1 MKLTIG
7 RKILGSY
14 LVIALLLG
22 IASSM
27 SSFNL
32 KKIDEGYSD
41 IVERRALILSNVQS
55 IQVEMSKE
63 NSLLRAY
70 ILLQDKVFIERFNSS
85 YENINNLVKDT
96 LQYTHIKE
104 FEDELQ
110 KLVEMNNEF
119 KQKSDQLFS
128 MVQDNRPFEEVNDFY
143 KKEVLDLGI
152 SLDPIVDELAVSQLK
167 SMNEASKENSDTVDK
182 LTSQVAIFN
191 IVTLLIAVVIGY
203 FVSRIISKPIVAIAA
218 ATERIALGD
227 LTAEDIKLKN
237 KDEIGD
243 MAKAFNQMT
252 ENLRNLVRQISISSE
267 HVASS
272 SEELT
277 ASAEQSTHAA
287 ETVTLTIQE
296 VSASAEMQSKNV
308 NESVQAMNEVS
319 TGIQQIASNAQS
331 TSSLSKQ
338 TSQIA
343 LEGNQAVQLSV
354 SQMDSIQNTMGQLA
368 NSISEMEDKSKEI
381 ERIVDVITE
390 IAEQTNLLALNAAIE
405 AARAGEHGRGFAVVA
420 DEVRKLAE
428 QSSRSAGQ
436 IAELVSTIKNYT
448 HHVVESMEVG
458 VNEVDEGMRVVH
470 SAGQL
475 FNDIKQNIDEV
486 ANQVQEISA
495 ASQQIS
501 VGTEQVVHS
510 IQGIA
515 DGSQTVAAESQTVA
529 ASTEEQLASMEEIAS
544 SAASLSKM
552 AEELQNVVGKFR
564 V

>member
-14 LVIALLLG
+14 LIIALILG

-27 SSFNL
+27 SSINL
-32 KKIDEGYSD
+32 KKMDEGYSD

-70 ILLQDKVFIERFNSS
+70 ILLQDKVYMERFNAS
-85 YENINNLVKDT
+85 YESINHLVKDT
-96 LQYTHIKE
+96 LQYTQIKE
-104 FEDELQ
+104 FEEQLQ
-110 KLVEMNNEF
+110 KLVEMNDDF
-119 KQKSDQLFS
+119 KQKADQLFS
-128 MVQDNRPFEEVNDFY
+128 MVQSNRPFDEVNDFY
-143 KKEVLDLGI
+143 KREVLDLGI
-152 SLDPIVDELAVSQLK
+152 SLDPIVDELATSQLK
-167 SMNEASKENSDTVDK
+167 SMNEASNKNSKVVDS
-182 LTSQVAIFN
+182 LTTQVAIFN
-191 IVTLLIAVVIGY
+191 IVSLIIAIVMGY
-203 FVSRIISKPIVAIAA
+203 FVSRVISKPIIAIAK

-227 LTAEDIKLKN
+227 LTIEDIKLKN
-237 KDEIGD
+237 KDEIGT

-252 ENLRNLVRQISISSE
+252 ENLRGLVRQISISSE

-296 VSASAEMQSKNV
+296 VSSSAEMQSRNV
-308 NESVQAMNEVS
+308 SESVQAMNEVS
-319 TGIQQIASNAQS
+319 TGIQQIATNAQT

-343 LEGNQAVQLSV
+343 VEGNQAIQSSV

-368 NSISEMEDKSKEI
+368 NSISEMENKSKEI
-381 ERIVDVITE
+381 ERIVDFITE

-428 QSSRSAGQ
+428 QSSQSAGQ
-436 IAELVSTIKNYT
+436 IADLVSTIKNYT
-448 HHVVESMEVG
+448 HQVVDSMEVG
-458 VNEVDEGMRVVH
+458 VSEVDEGIRVVH

-475 FNDIKQNIDEV
+475 FNEIKGNIDEV

-501 VGTEQVVHS
+501 VSTEQVVQS
-510 IQGIA
+510 IQVIA
-515 DGSQTVAAESQTVA
+515 EGTQTVSAESQTVV
-529 ASTEEQLASMEEIAS
+529 ASSEEQLASMEEIAS

-552 AEELQNVVGKFR
+552 AEDLQDVVGNFR